1 MAINRDMKTCI
12 LQEKKRTRTASGAW
26 AEKWASLSEI
36 PVAIYQTSESIYA
49 TSERY
54 KDSTHTGLT
63 YCKDLKAG
71 TFRIMDGD
79 KIYQIL
85 SCDTRPR
92 LTVLIL
98 KEVSTNV

>member
-1 MAINRDMKTCI
+1 MAINRDMKSCT

-26 AEKWASLSEI
+26 TEKWENLSDI
-36 PVAIYQTSESIYA
+36 QMAIYQTSESIYA
-49 TSERY
+49 AGERY

-63 YCKDLKAG
+63 HCKDLKAG
-71 TFRIMDGD
+71 MFRIMDGD
-79 KIYQIL
+79 KVYQIL